1 MDENK
6 VVAEQFEANRAHLRG
21 VAYRILGSVSEADD
35 AVQEA
40 WLRLARIDANEVGN
54 LSGWLTTVVSR
65 LCLDMLRARKA
76 RYEEPLAAEAMER
89 FATTDG
95 AEDDMQLVDGVG
107 LAMLVVLDT
116 LAPTERVAFVL
127 HDLFALPFE
136 DIAPIIDRSPAAARQ
151 AASRAR
157 RRVHGAPEPDA
168 DGTRQ
173 REIVSAFLTASRE
186 GDFGA
191 LLAVLDP
198 DIVLRADA
206 SAVNASIAR
215 REHGAPSLA
224 PEIRGAVSVAKTFE
238 GRAQA
243 AQLARVEG
251 AAGLVFAPDGEP
263 RVVFDFVFE
272 QGRIIEILLIAD
284 PASIQ
289 GLQIAFDE

>member
-1 MDENK
+1 
-6 VVAEQFEANRAHLRG
+6 
-21 VAYRILGSVSEADD
+21 
-35 AVQEA
+35 
-40 WLRLARIDANEVGN
+40 
-54 LSGWLTTVVSR
+54 
-65 LCLDMLRARKA
+65 MLRARKA